1 MAVCLCDQSNFPIS
15 KFANPKFHEMETK
28 TLNKETM
35 TPPPPDFLP
44 LQGTDYVEFY
54 VGNAKQAAHFYKTAF
69 GFKSLAYS
77 GPETGVKD
85 RASYVIR
92 QNKLTFVLTTP
103 LRPENP
109 IADHIYRHGDGVKVL
124 ALKVEDA
131 TAAWNETT
139 KRGGKSYMEPTTL
152 KDENGRVIMSGIH
165 TYGETVHLFIE
176 RGDYNGVFMPGFRKW
191 ESNYNPPDTG
201 LLYVDH
207 CVGNVGWNQMNPWV
221 KFYEDVMGFR
231 NILTFDD
238 KDISTEYS
246 ALMSKVMSNGN
257 GFVKFPIN
265 EPAEGKKKSQ
275 VEEYL
280 EFYNGE
286 GVQHVALATGDIVKT
301 VKELMSRG
309 VEFLKVPNTYYDDL
323 LDRVGHID
331 EDLEPLKELGILVD
345 RDNEGYLLQIFTKPV
360 QDRPTL
366 FFEVI
371 QRKGAKSFGKG
382 NFKALF
388 EAIEREQAARGN
400 L

>member
-1 MAVCLCDQSNFPIS
+1 MS
-15 KFANPKFHEMETK
+15 
-28 TLNKETM
+28 M
-35 TPPPPDFLP
+35 TVAEQQKKQTVADRLKAEHQPEQDFLP

-54 VGNAKQAAHFYKTAF
+54 VGNAKQAAHYYKTAF
-69 GFKSLAYS
+69 GFQSLAYS
-77 GPETGVKD
+77 GPETGNKESA
-85 RASYVIR
+85 RYVIR
-92 QNKLTFVLTTP
+92 QNKLTFMLTTP
-103 LRPENP
+103 LRADNA
-109 IADHIYRHGDGVKVL
+109 IADHIFKHGDGVKVL

-131 TAAWNETT
+131 TSAWKETT

-152 KDENGRVIMSGIH
+152 TDENGRVVMSGIH
-165 TYGETVHLFIE
+165 TYGDTVHLFIE
-176 RGDYNGVFMPGFRKW
+176 RGDYNGAFMPGFRKW

-257 GFVKFPIN
+257 GYVKFPIN

-280 EFYNGE
+280 DFYNGE
-286 GVQHVALATGDIVKT
+286 GVQHCAVATNDIVKT
-301 VKELMSRG
+301 VTDLQSRG
-309 VEFLKVPNTYYDDL
+309 VEFLKIPTTYYETL
-323 LDRVGHID
+323 PERVGKID
-331 EDLEPLKELGILVD
+331 EDLEPLSRLGILVD

-360 QDRPTL
+360 EDRPTL
-366 FFEVI
+366 FFEII

-388 EAIEREQAARGN
+388 EALEKEQEARGN

>member
-1 MAVCLCDQSNFPIS
+1 MSTAT
-15 KFANPKFHEMETK
+15 ATK
-28 TLNKETM
+28 NTSTSQA
-35 TPPPPDFLP
+35 DFLP
-44 LQGTDYVEFY
+44 LHGTDYVEFY

-69 GFKSLAYS
+69 GFQSLAYA

-85 RASYVIR
+85 KVSYAIR

-103 LRPENP
+103 LRANNA
-109 IADHIYRHGDGVKVL
+109 IADHIYKHGDGVKVL
-124 ALKVEDA
+124 ALMVDDA
-131 TAAWNETT
+131 RSAYAETT
-139 KRGGKSYMEPTTL
+139 KRGGKSYMEPIVL
-152 KDENGRVIMSGIH
+152 NDESGEVVLSGIH
-165 TYGETVHLFIE
+165 TYGDTVHVFVE
-176 RGDYNGVFMPGFRKW
+176 RKNYKGVFMPGFKEW
-191 ESNYNPPDTG
+191 KSDYNPAETG

-231 NILTFDD
+231 NILSFDD
-238 KDISTEYS
+238 NDISTEYS

-257 GFVKFPIN
+257 GYVKFPIN

-280 EFYNGE
+280 DFYDGE
-286 GVQHVALATGDIVKT
+286 GCQHVALATHDIVKT
-301 VKELMSRG
+301 VTELKSRG
-309 VEFLKVPNTYYDDL
+309 VEFLKVPNSYYDDL

-331 EDLEPLKELGILVD
+331 EDIEPLKELGILVD
-345 RDNEGYLLQIFTKPV
+345 RDDEGYLLQLFSKPV
-360 QDRPTL
+360 EDRPTL
-366 FFEVI
+366 FFEII

-388 EAIEREQAARGN
+388 EALEREQGARGN

>member
-1 MAVCLCDQSNFPIS
+1 MPTTIA
-15 KFANPKFHEMETK
+15 APKERPAAEK
-28 TLNKETM
+28 
-35 TPPPPDFLP
+35 DFLP
-44 LQGTDYVEFY
+44 LQGTDYIEFY
-54 VGNAKQAAHFYKTAF
+54 VGNAKQAAHFYKTVF
-69 GFKSLAYS
+69 GFQSLAYS
-77 GPETGVKD
+77 GPETGTKEK
-85 RASYVIR
+85 ASYAIR
-92 QNKLTFVLTTP
+92 QNKLTFLLTTP
-103 LRPENP
+103 LRSGNA
-109 IADHIYRHGDGVKVL
+109 IADHIAKHGDGVKAI

-131 TAAWNETT
+131 TSAWEETT
-139 KRGGKSYMEPTTL
+139 SRGGKSFLEPMTL
-152 KDENGRVIMSGIH
+152 TDGDGQLVMSGIH

-176 RGDYNGVFMPGFRKW
+176 RENYHGVFMPGFRAW
-191 ESNYNPPDTG
+191 ESTYNAPETG

-231 NILTFDD
+231 NILSFDD

-257 GFVKFPIN
+257 GYVKFPIN

-280 EFYNGE
+280 DFYDGE
-286 GVQHVALATGDIVKT
+286 GVQHVAIATNDIVKT
-301 VKELMSRG
+301 VTELQKRG
-309 VEFLKVPNTYYDDL
+309 LAFLNIPSAYYETV

-331 EDLEPLKELGILVD
+331 EDLEPLQRLGILVD
-345 RDNEGYLLQIFTKPV
+345 RDDEGYLLQIFTKPV
-360 QDRPTL
+360 EDRPTL
-366 FFEVI
+366 FFEII

-388 EAIEREQAARGN
+388 EALEREQEARGN